1 LHELIST
8 GLEKTGVGSELT
20 KTGTELNPSYVEFI
34 PKILSIALLVLVLKG
49 TIYLPVSDN
58 VASF

>member
-1 LHELIST
+1 LIST